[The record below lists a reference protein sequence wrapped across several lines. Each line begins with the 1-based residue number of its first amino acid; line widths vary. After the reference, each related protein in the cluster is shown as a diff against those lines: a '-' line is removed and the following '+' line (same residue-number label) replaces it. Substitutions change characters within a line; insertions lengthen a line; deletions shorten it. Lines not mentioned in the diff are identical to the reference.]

1 MDLKLDV
8 GKSGK
13 QSKKVKQLASK
24 VASGRQPTLESL
36 TKGRKLLFYLGI

>member
-13 QSKKVKQLASK
+13 KSEKAKQLARE
-24 VASGRQPTLESL
+24 VASGRQVTLESL
-36 TKGRKLLFYLGI
+36 TKGRK